1 MKELDIERQ
10 NIAEYFVPKKIIYC
24 DPATIV
30 YWRDGSKTVVR
41 VSNGDD
47 FQKDQG
53 FAMAVVKKI
62 YPVKAD
68 FNRVVAK
75 GKIQKRGRQEVSW
88 YHKLFAKL
96 GLKCIRMV

>member
-1 MKELDIERQ
+1 MSRMKELDIERQ

-47 FQKDQG
+47 FQKIKDLQWLWL
-53 FAMAVVKKI
+53 
-62 YPVKAD
+62 
-68 FNRVVAK
+68 
-75 GKIQKRGRQEVSW
+75 KRFI
-88 YHKLFAKL
+88 L
-96 GLKCIRMV
+96 